1 MRNKKWNK
9 IHHKH
14 QASQQKTECMKS
26 FFSKFNTLLLRI
38 NPSLLLLSLGFSF
51 CLSVPV
57 QAADFRSI
65 SPVKAIG
72 YDAPS
77 VEASKI
83 YIMAQGYPVEVIV
96 NLGAWVKVRDQLG
109 ALTWAEAKDLD
120 VKRTV
125 LVISD
130 AEIREAE
137 SPDAKLL
144 AMVEKQVV
152 LELLSSEMNNSW
164 VKVKHRDGIV
174 GYIQRTAIWGL

>member
-1 MRNKKWNK
+1 
-9 IHHKH
+9 
-14 QASQQKTECMKS
+14 MKS
-26 FFSKFNTLLLRI
+26 LFSKFNMLSLKI

-83 YIMAQGYPVEVIV
+83 YIMGQGYPVEVIV
-96 NLGAWVKVRDQLG
+96 NLGAWVKVRDQRG
-109 ALTWAEAKDLD
+109 GLTWVEAKDLD

-125 LVISD
+125 LVVSD
-130 AEIREAE
+130 AEIKETE

-144 AMVEKQVV
+144 AMVEKQVI
-152 LELLSSEMNNSW
+152 LELASPEVSKSW

-174 GYIQRTAIWGL
+174 GYIQRSAIWGF